1 MPAKFSMISCPVYRH
16 AVAHVRQAPPGLLEQ
31 QAGDAGAGVLAA
43 KGAGAVVGKLRMLT
57 RRAGGVGSGGLTVLA
72 AVLAGIG
79 GSGSGSAVCVKHWT
93 RRQAQVAVSQR
104 LLLHMRKVVQVMPGG
119 DLQNV
124 RGGPQT

>member
-1 MPAKFSMISCPVYRH
+1 MYRH

-31 QAGDAGAGVLAA
+31 QAGDAGARVLAA
-43 KGAGAVVGKLRMLT
+43 KGVGAVVGKLRMLT
-57 RRAGGVGSGGLTVLA
+57 RRAGGVGGGLTALA

-93 RRQAQVAVSQR
+93 RPQAQVAVSQR